1 MCCSRFP
8 SCKVHPETLP
18 WSLYK
23 HSHSF
28 PLFSFSSGLWRGIYK
43 TRGVLSTR
51 SIPDCQ
57 GKGVFNRTL
66 TFSRYQFTFMS
77 KNENIRVANF
87 TISKTTQQLILRK
100 TFWKGWDESFQ
111 LIQFRADRLP
121 PKGRAGIVN
130 RRLGDAF
137 QQILCSREFQLLSGL
152 EKSHS
157 HFLNAGT

>member
-23 HSHSF
+23 HPHSF
-28 PLFSFSSGLWRGIYK
+28 PLFSFSSGLWSSIYK

-77 KNENIRVANF
+77 KNQNISVA
-87 TISKTTQQLILRK
+87 TIATLKTTQQLILPK

-111 LIQFRADRLP
+111 LIQFRADCLP
-121 PKGRAGIVN
+121 PKEEQE
-130 RRLGDAF
+130 LSTGDAF